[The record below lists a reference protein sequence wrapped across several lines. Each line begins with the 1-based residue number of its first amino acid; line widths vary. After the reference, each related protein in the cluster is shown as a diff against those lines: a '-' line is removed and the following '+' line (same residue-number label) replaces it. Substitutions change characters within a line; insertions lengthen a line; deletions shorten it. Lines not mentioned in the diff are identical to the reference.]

1 MTTPATR
8 PSLSGRRGLNYLV
21 ALLVLAAVVGFFF
34 LRTVPAELHTVVLGD
49 VQAEVMGTGTLEARF
64 AATIS
69 PKITGRLATV
79 TVDQGDRVEPGQEL
93 AILDDAEARQ
103 QLAVAEA
110 SLGVASATVAR
121 VRTDQNRAQA
131 VLSQARAEHAR
142 AVSLTENR
150 TMAESDRDKAVE
162 KLQVAEAEVARAAAA
177 SAEAEAQ
184 LAAAAS
190 QVGLQRELLA
200 HTRLVAPF
208 AGLIVRR
215 DRDPGDIVTPGG
227 AVLQLVATS
236 EIWVSAWVDET
247 ASSGLAP
254 DQPVRVLFRSEPN
267 VSFPGRVARLGR
279 ETDRETR
286 EFLVDV
292 GVERLPAN
300 WTLGQRA
307 EVFIATGRRTDI
319 LTLPTRFLFP
329 RAGQA
334 GVLVLRGG
342 RARWEPVGT
351 GLRGS
356 TVVEITSGLQ
366 AGDVVAA
373 PLQPGVPLEGRRITR
388 P

>member
-1 MTTPATR
+1 MPTPTNQ
-8 PSLSGRRGLNYLV
+8 PTVGGRKIK
-21 ALLVLAAVVGFFF
+21 LVLGLFALTAVAGFLF
-34 LRTVPAELHTVVLGD
+34 LRSAPAELHEVATGD
-49 VQAEVMGTGTLEARF
+49 VQAEVMGTGTLEARLS
-64 AATIS
+64 ATIS
-69 PKITGRLATV
+69 PRITGRMASV
-79 TVDQGDRVEPGQEL
+79 NVDQGDRVEPGQVL
-93 AILDDAEARQ
+93 ATLDDAEARQ

-110 SLGVASATVAR
+110 SLGVAVATVAR
-121 VRTDQNRAQA
+121 VRTDQGRAQA
-131 VLSQARAEHAR
+131 VLNQARVEHAR
-142 AVSLTENR
+142 AVALAENR

-162 KLQVAEAEVARAAAA
+162 KLRVAEAEAARAAAA

-184 LAAAAS
+184 HAAAVSHVA
-190 QVGLQRELLA
+190 LQQELLA
-200 HTRLVAPF
+200 HTRLLAPF

-227 AVLQLVATS
+227 AVLQLVAPT

-247 ASSGLAP
+247 ASAGLAP
-254 DQPVRVLFRSEPN
+254 DQPARVLFRSEPD
-267 VSFPGRVARLGR
+267 VSYPGRVARLGR

-307 EVFIATGRRTDI
+307 EVFIATGRRTGV

-329 RAGQA
+329 RDGRA
-334 GVLVLRGG
+334 GVLVLRAG
-342 RARWEPVGT
+342 RARWAPVEI

-356 TVVEITSGLQ
+356 ASVEITRGLQ
-366 AGDVVAA
+366 AGDRVAA
-373 PLQPGVPLEGRRITR
+373 PLKPGLSLEGRRITR